1 MIRLLFRLLGQLV
14 LALALVFAVADIARS
29 IANDAV
35 SLTPLATALAAL
47 GIVPVP
53 VAGAVDVMALVAG
66 WPASVALMVLA
77 FLLLFLGRRPHRVP
91 GRLAR

>member
-35 SLTPLATALAAL
+35 SLTPLGTALAAL

-53 VAGAVDVMALVAG
+53 VAGAVDVMALVAE

>member
-35 SLTPLATALAAL
+35 SLTPLGTALAAL

>member
-35 SLTPLATALAAL
+35 SLTPLGTALAAL

-66 WPASVALMVLA
+66 WPASVALMGLA
-77 FLLLFLGRRPHRVP
+77 FLLLFLGRRPHRVL
-91 GRLAR
+91 GWLAR